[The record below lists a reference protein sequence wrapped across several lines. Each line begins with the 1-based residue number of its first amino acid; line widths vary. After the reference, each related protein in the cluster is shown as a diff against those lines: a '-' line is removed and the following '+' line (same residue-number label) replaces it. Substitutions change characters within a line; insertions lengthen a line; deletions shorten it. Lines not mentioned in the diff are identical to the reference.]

1 LVLTFIH
8 DFQKQPY
15 RGGTMN
21 VIYSHIIYNKKLLP
35 LPTCTARRS
44 FLLFRKNFSFVY
56 SYGFELSHDVVPASR
71 SDDNRRAAGAVDH
84 SACCSIMPPK
94 KSSGDDRPGG
104 EAFSVIR
111 VFCGAFNQKIFVLP
125 SFIFLFFHKDFLYCY
140 ELSHDTIPASRSDD
154 NRRAAGAADR
164 SACCSIM
171 PPKNLQETLGPA
183 ARHSV

>member
-1 LVLTFIH
+1 
-8 DFQKQPY
+8 
-15 RGGTMN
+15 M
-21 VIYSHIIYNKKLLP
+21 
-35 LPTCTARRS
+35 
-44 FLLFRKNFSFVY
+44 LFHY
-56 SYGFELSHDVVPASR
+56 A
-71 SDDNRRAAGAVDH
+71 
-84 SACCSIMPPK
+84 PPK

-104 EAFSVIR
+104 EAFSVIS

-171 PPKNLQETLGPA
+171 PPKKSSGDDRPGGEA
-183 ARHSV
+183 FSVISVFCGAFNQKIFVL